1 MKAAAALLG
10 LALASGAAAQSLD
23 LPGNAVRV
31 SEEAAD
37 PGTAEIAIGPYAEG
51 RLPSLTV
58 DGRVARSVWRIAS
71 AGLTTAQ
78 IMARLGAQLGP
89 AGFETV
95 YACDTDACGG
105 FDFRFALDVA
115 DPPDMHVDLSD
126 FRYLAARRPEDDA
139 LLSILV
145 SRSALAGFVQI
156 TRAGGE
162 GAAPVAEATDDA
174 LTGEAAAPVVPPAAG
189 EVGAQLEAAGHA
201 VLGDLSFATGSST
214 LDEGS
219 YPALADLAAWM
230 AAHPGQAVALV
241 GHTDAEGSL
250 DANIALSRRR
260 AASVLERL
268 VDSHGVDRARL
279 SAEGMGWLAPLASNL
294 SAEGREANRRVEA
307 VLLPE

>member
-115 DPPDMHVDLSD
+115 DPPDMHVDLSGLPLTSP
-126 FRYLAARRPEDDA
+126 RAGRRTTRCCRSSSRARRWQGSSRSPAPAARA
-139 LLSILV
+139 
-145 SRSALAGFVQI
+145 
-156 TRAGGE
+156 
-162 GAAPVAEATDDA
+162 
-174 LTGEAAAPVVPPAAG
+174 
-189 EVGAQLEAAGHA
+189 
-201 VLGDLSFATGSST
+201 
-214 LDEGS
+214 
-219 YPALADLAAWM
+219 
-230 AAHPGQAVALV
+230 
-241 GHTDAEGSL
+241 
-250 DANIALSRRR
+250 RRR
-260 AASVLERL
+260 
-268 VDSHGVDRARL
+268 
-279 SAEGMGWLAPLASNL
+279 WP
-294 SAEGREANRRVEA
+294 RRRTM
-307 VLLPE
+307 P